1 MKSVLALLLASCALA
16 VQARDALPQH
26 LADTGWQAPGVM
38 SFTPQYPLWSDGADK
53 RRWIALPPDAAIDAS
68 QPDDWQFP
76 AGTRLWKQF
85 AHGGKPVETRYIERL
100 ADGSW
105 RFATYVWNERGDDAQ
120 LAPAGGI
127 AALPVAAAPDGR
139 YAVPGRGDC
148 IACHGGAALTNA
160 SVATARDRRLELMP
174 MANGEQA
181 VYDVGYYNIGVR
193 PTADDRGTDSP
204 DPFGTSW
211 SIVRMLQT
219 TLLDPS
225 FIKVPGAGMNCGAT
239 LVTNSTGY
247 PLLSGSL
254 RKTERT
260 LVGGSFKAAQLRN
273 IELTGPYF
281 HNGGKA
287 TLFQV
292 MEFYDDGGDFVNA
305 EKSPLIVPLGM
316 NASQIRDVIA
326 FMIALTDERVRTQ
339 SAPFDHPQ
347 LFLPNG
353 DSVPGTDNLIEVPPT
368 GAAGGQPLQRFLN
381 LNPFIQ

>member
-1 MKSVLALLLASCALA
+1 MKPVLALLLASCALA

-148 IACHGGAALTNA
+148 IACHGGAQKVLGFSALQLSPARATRA
-160 SVATARDRRLELMP
+160 RPGDLDLRSLVARGLLRGLPPALIDQPPRVAAATPLERAAL
-174 MANGEQA
+174 
-181 VYDVGYYNIGVR
+181 GYLH
-193 PTADDRGTDSP
+193 A
-204 DPFGTSW
+204 
-211 SIVRMLQT
+211 
-219 TLLDPS
+219 
-225 FIKVPGAGMNCGAT
+225 NCGHCHNTTGTQAPVRLALMQRIADSQASRDEVLRSMLEAPSRYRPPGFGDEARVIAAGHPERSA
-239 LVTNSTGY
+239 LVARMASRDARVQM
-247 PLLSGSL
+247 P
-254 RKTERT
+254 
-260 LVGGSFKAAQLRN
+260 
-273 IELTGPYF
+273 
-281 HNGGKA
+281 
-287 TLFQV
+287 
-292 MEFYDDGGDFVNA
+292 
-305 EKSPLIVPLGM
+305 PLGTHVPD
-316 NASQIRDVIA
+316 AEGL
-326 FMIALTDERVRTQ
+326 ALVAQ
-339 SAPFDHPQ
+339 WILQ
-347 LFLPNG
+347 LP
-353 DSVPGTDNLIEVPPT
+353 SSTPEPRP
-368 GAAGGQPLQRFLN
+368 
-381 LNPFIQ
+381 